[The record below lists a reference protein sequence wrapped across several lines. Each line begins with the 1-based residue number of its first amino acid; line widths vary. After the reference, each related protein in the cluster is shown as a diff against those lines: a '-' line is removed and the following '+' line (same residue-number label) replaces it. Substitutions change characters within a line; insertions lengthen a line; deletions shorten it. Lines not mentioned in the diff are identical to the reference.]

1 MCASQRFHNK
11 MSVQTSFSYPW
22 ELLFQNI
29 ICEHFNLRLTY
40 LTMQPIGGSLSL
52 MLGCHVIKA
61 NSSSLRLLPS
71 LLTSQSLNYLST
83 TRSGQ
88 TMETSSFTLTIIV
101 GLLDLEHYQLKW
113 SCQQQVKGRASH
125 SSRLRLMS
133 CLEEGTD
140 WQTTQEFKR
149 QFQEEKQLWELGK
162 FSKYPGLTGSCVP
175 VQQRPKQVQVTHTP
189 LVNRSCA
196 QAQRRH
202 KRA

>member
-29 ICEHFNLRLTY
+29 ICEHFNLGLTY
-40 LTMQPIGGSLSL
+40 LTTQPIWGSLSL

-113 SCQQQVKGRASH
+113 SCQKQVKGRASH

-133 CLEEGTD
+133 VWRKEQIGKLPRNLRGSS
-140 WQTTQEFKR
+140 KR
-149 QFQEEKQLWELGK
+149 KNSSGN
-162 FSKYPGLTGSCVP
+162 
-175 VQQRPKQVQVTHTP
+175 
-189 LVNRSCA
+189 LVNFPNILG
-196 QAQRRH
+196 
-202 KRA
+202 